1 MQKCIPPRSSQIFP
15 ELCSV
20 FLIWKIIIKPENWV
34 LSTVHYNVPGEDKFL
49 ARPGHQSPSS
59 SSRVFFACFS
69 GRKSVRH
76 FKNYFS
82 KYQTKSFPAVFK
94 IYVLQSVIWSHLAY
108 RSLVKWSLLFVLV
121 CNLLSQITPDPLY
134 TWKISICPGNA
145 RNDQTSNKECLLSLF
160 LKLTNKLL

>member
-1 MQKCIPPRSSQIFP
+1 MHPSSFI
-15 ELCSV
+15 SDISRIV
-20 FLIWKIIIKPENWV
+20 FGVFNMKNYYKTWE
-34 LSTVHYNVPGEDKFL
+34 LSTEHSTLQCSWRGQIPLKTVT
-49 ARPGHQSPSS
+49 SITSS

-160 LKLTNKLL
+160 LKLTNKLW